1 VLKKISPK
9 SVTKQIH
16 PVVTNSD
23 TKKTDV
29 KREAK
34 KKNNKKCHKTNPSG
48 SSKQTPQT
56 EANQTE
62 FLNTKP

>member
-1 VLKKISPK
+1 VLKKNTSK

-23 TKKTDV
+23 TKKSDE

-34 KKNNKKCHKTNPSG
+34 KEKQKKVSQNKSIR
-48 SSKQTPQT
+48 
-56 EANQTE
+56 
-62 FLNTKP
+62 